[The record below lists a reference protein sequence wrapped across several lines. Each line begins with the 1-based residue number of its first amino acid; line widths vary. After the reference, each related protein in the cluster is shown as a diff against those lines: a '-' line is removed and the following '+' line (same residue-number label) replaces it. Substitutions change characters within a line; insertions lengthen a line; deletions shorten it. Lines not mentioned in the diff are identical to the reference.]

1 MPSLK
6 KEKLNEKD
14 INNRFFESLHRLGQE
29 SIYCYMIHDFS
40 AIENNCDEIE
50 KVFLNLKENGYI
62 KKIWVPQR

>member
-40 AIENNCDEIE
+40 AIENNCDEI
-50 KVFLNLKENGYI
+50 
-62 KKIWVPQR
+62 